1 MKIGSSSF
9 LLNPFLACYPK
20 TPKTMTIQ
28 DVRSLAY
35 RGEGKF
41 VEFKRKVE
49 YPEKIIRE
57 MVAFANT
64 KGGHLL
70 IGIDDDGSVPGLKYA
85 EEGIYALEQALEKWC
100 RPKIEYEVEV
110 VPVSHKKSVI
120 SFHIKES
127 KKKPHYVLTNHIVEE
142 STTAPAQH
150 LKLQSL
156 EQKVISTRKKRA
168 YVRVEDKSL
177 QASREVWEILKRNR
191 KPKDIKFS
199 YGEKEKILMKFL
211 GEHETITLNE
221 FKKVA
226 RLSYFSASRTLI
238 LLVLANVLEII
249 PQEKE
254 DIFRLRPS

>member
-1 MKIGSSSF
+1 
-9 LLNPFLACYPK
+9 
-20 TPKTMTIQ
+20 MTIQ

-41 VEFKRKVE
+41 IEFKRKVE

-70 IGIDDDGSVPGLKYA
+70 IGIDDDGTMPGLKYA
-85 EEGIYALEQALEKWC
+85 EEGIYALELALEKWC
-100 RPKIEYEVEV
+100 RPKIEYEGEG
-110 VPVSHKKSVI
+110 VPVSRKKSVI

-127 KKKPHYVLTNHIVEE
+127 KKKPHYVLTGYIVEE
-142 STTAPAQH
+142 GAAISG
-150 LKLQSL
+150 
-156 EQKVISTRKKRA
+156 QKSKIYPSDKNGTVHSRKKRA

-226 RLSYFSASRTLI
+226 RLSYFRASRTLI

-254 DIFRLRPS
+254 DIFRLRPD

>member
-1 MKIGSSSF
+1 
-9 LLNPFLACYPK
+9 
-20 TPKTMTIQ
+20 MTIQ

-100 RPKIEYEVEV
+100 RPKIEYEVEI

-127 KKKPHYVLTNHIVEE
+127 KKKPHYVLTNHSVEE
-142 STTAPAQH
+142 SPIASAQQSKAH
-150 LKLQSL
+150 LPGKNGA
-156 EQKVISTRKKRA
+156 VHPRKKRA

-177 QASREVWEILKRNR
+177 QASREVWEILRRNR

-199 YGEKEKILMKFL
+199 YGEKEKKLMEFL
-211 GEHETITLNE
+211 HEHETITLNE

-226 RLSYFSASRTLI
+226 RLSYFRASRTLI

-254 DIFRLRPS
+254 DIFRLRPC